1 MPGAGTEED
10 RQAGDAAGQGHT
22 PRRVLHRD
30 PARHRAGE
38 PVGPRERERA
48 AVLGEVRAEGISA
61 LARVLRRAA
70 AGDETAAGIRAAALV
85 RSLPEMSMLDSYD
98 ILSRAHVRG
107 ARLAG
112 DLDPAERVTLVRT
125 ATRMRRL
132 RRLDPTARAS

>member
-1 MPGAGTEED
+1 MPGAGTAED
-10 RQAGDAAGQGHT
+10 RNARDDAGQAHA
-22 PRRVLHRD
+22 RRVLHRD
-30 PARHRAGE
+30 HRHRAGE

-48 AVLGEVRAEGISA
+48 EVLGEVRAEGISA

-85 RSLPEMSMLDSYD
+85 RSLPDMSMLDYYD

-112 DLDPAERVTLVRT
+112 DLDPAERVALVRT